1 MSSLH
6 IATLP
11 KISFKNLT
19 PGLYT
24 SNYGNY
30 KMQSIK
36 HYTQINIENQPLQDN
51 LLEHSPESLR
61 TFPEIFWNIPRSLLE
76 HSPESS
82 STFPGNF
89 WNIPLNVKIITF
101 PGILKG
107 IPRNPSEHSPRSPHS
122 ASRSCIP
129 GRRPEAF
136 LGKCVLK
143 ICSKFTGKHHCGS
156 AI

>member
-6 IATLP
+6 IGTLP

-51 LLEHSPESLR
+51 LLEHYPESLR
-61 TFPEIFWNIPRSLLE
+61 TFAGIFWNIPRNPLE

-101 PGILKG
+101 PGILKD
-107 IPRNPSEHSPRSPHS
+107 IPRNPSEQSPLSPHS
-122 ASRSCIP
+122 VSRSCIP

-136 LGKCVLK
+136 LGKGALK
-143 ICSKFTGKHHCGS
+143 ICSKFTGEHHRGS